1 MAARLQGK
9 IAFLTGASVGIGGET
24 ARRFAEEGATLIIAA
39 RREGP
44 LMETAQRIR
53 AAGGRVTPLVLDVGD
68 LDAYKRALLD
78 AAKQFGRIDILVNN
92 AMDATMEP
100 IETLPLEGW
109 RHAFHI
115 NVDAPFMSTQTIF
128 PIMRAQGG
136 GAIVNVISICG
147 LRAMYGAA
155 AYSASKAALLQF
167 SQVAAMEGARH
178 GIRVNTIA
186 PGTLTTPSMQAVVDN
201 DKMRSA
207 VERSIPMGRVGQAVD
222 GANAILYLAS
232 DEAAYVTGVCI
243 SVDGGKA
250 IELATVDVYHHQS

>member
-1 MAARLQGK
+1 MAGRLQGK
-9 IAFLTGASVGIGGET
+9 VAFLTGASVGIGGET

-44 LMETAQRIR
+44 LMETAERIR
-53 AAGGRVTPLVLDVGD
+53 STGGSVKPIVLDVSD
-68 LDAYKRALLD
+68 LEAYKRALQD

-92 AMDATMEP
+92 AMDAAMEP
-100 IETLPLEGW
+100 IETLSLEGW
-109 RHAFHI
+109 QRAFRI
-115 NVDAPFMSTQTIF
+115 NVDAPMISTQIVF

-155 AYSASKAALLQF
+155 SYSASKAALLQF
-167 SQVAAMEGARH
+167 SRVSAMEGARH
-178 GIRVNTIA
+178 NIRVNTMA
-186 PGTLTTPSMQAVVDN
+186 PGTLTTPSMHAVVDN
-201 DKMRSA
+201 DQMRKS
-207 VERSIPMGRVGQAVD
+207 VEQSIPMGRVGHAVD
-222 GANAILYLAS
+222 GANAIVYLAS

-250 IELATVDVYHHQS
+250 IELAVVDVYHHQN